1 MFPVAKKL
9 SVTSTF
15 TRAGIAKFILMYYS
29 CVRLILFIIHT
40 AGWTPLYFSL
50 HSNVIALDA
59 AHSLATD
66 QMLAVYSGWKSVDN
80 YDTSVSVFVVLFNG
94 FISLTSYFDVMYRY

>member
-15 TRAGIAKFILMYYS
+15 TRAGIAKFILMYS

-40 AGWTPLYFSL
+40 TGLAPLRQL
-50 HSNVIALDA
+50 HSYVIARC
-59 AHSLATD
+59 SSQRRTTLATEH
-66 QMLAVYSGWKSVDN
+66 MFGVYSDSKSVDN
-80 YDTSVSVFVVLFNG
+80 YDTCASVFVVLFNG
-94 FISLTSYFDVMYRY
+94 FVTHKLL